1 MRNERSRG
9 NEDCPT
15 DDSTAGQPV
24 GHENTHPHQTVET
37 RINDGTL
44 CSSAQFPAET
54 PNSRTTTQ
62 YDKILVAG
70 EDAILF
76 EPSSGGRDG

>member
-1 MRNERSRG
+1 
-9 NEDCPT
+9 
-15 DDSTAGQPV
+15 
-24 GHENTHPHQTVET
+24 
-37 RINDGTL
+37 
-44 CSSAQFPAET
+44 AQFPAET